1 MGVLGVPKHP
11 RNLAMGVAY
20 TVGQWLRNDRKNNFL
35 TTTKVQVY
43 EATRPKISR
52 KCYVSKYTNQKS
64 RHSHLTSYHVTA
76 LNQLIVFKQ
85 K

>member
-43 EATRPKISR
+43 EASRPKISC
-52 KCYVSKYTNQKS
+52 KCYV
-64 RHSHLTSYHVTA
+64 R
-76 LNQLIVFKQ
+76 I
-85 K
+85 

>member
-1 MGVLGVPKHP
+1 MGSIMGVLYYCYGSHYGNGSSTKD
-11 RNLAMGVAY
+11 G
-20 TVGQWLRNDRKNNFL
+20 
-35 TTTKVQVY
+35 KVQVY
-43 EATRPKISR
+43 KGTRPKISC

-64 RHSHLTSYHVTA
+64 RHSHLTSYHVT